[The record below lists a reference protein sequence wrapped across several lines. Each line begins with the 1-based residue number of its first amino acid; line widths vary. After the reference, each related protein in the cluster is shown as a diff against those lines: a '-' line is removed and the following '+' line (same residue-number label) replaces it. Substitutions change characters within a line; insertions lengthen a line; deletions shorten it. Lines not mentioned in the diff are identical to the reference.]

1 MTWGDSS
8 MLEQALFQESDGG
21 SNPTSPL
28 QLKFVVVKAKLAC
41 SLNKKWHSRL
51 PEIHWSNVV
60 RNKHEI
66 CFAGIFESNYIC
78 SAIWSSPVARKIDDS
93 QVLELRRMAL
103 SDKCPKN
110 TATRM
115 LGFMQRFIKKNMPQ
129 ITLLISYQDADV
141 HKGTIYKAANWTPV
155 NVTQGFS
162 GWSNS
167 RFRNVEQSISNKV
180 KWEYRL
186 SPELVKVLKV
196 KNNQLEML

>member
-1 MTWGDSS
+1 
-8 MLEQALFQESDGG
+8 
-21 SNPTSPL
+21 
-28 QLKFVVVKAKLAC
+28 VKAKLAC
-41 SLNKKWHSRL
+41 RLNKKWHSRL

-66 CFAGIFESNYIC
+66 CFAGIFQSNYIC

-93 QVLELRRMAL
+93 QVLELRRMAI

-115 LGFMQRFIKKNMPQ
+115 LGFMQRYIKKNMPQ
-129 ITLLISYQDADV
+129 ITLLISYQDMDV

-155 NVTQGFS
+155 DVTKGS
-162 GWSNS
+162 AGWSSS
-167 RFRNVEQSISNKV
+167 RLRNIEQSISNKV

-186 SPELVKVLKV
+186 SPEIVKVTKI